1 MSLRTYFPL
10 VNDLRVAQLR
20 RGNCT
25 VCWVVLVK
33 VLGRRPGDIERQT
46 MSSLLQDIRYA
57 LRMLRK
63 SPGFTTV
70 IVLTLGLGIGA
81 NTALFSVVDAV
92 LLRPLLY
99 AQPEQLV
106 AVKEDLPGVNLIDA
120 GMSQPELDDFQKRS
134 GVFDQTSAVAAID
147 ANITGREK
155 PERVEA
161 EVISPNYFTLLQ
173 AKPAL
178 GRVFNDSDYRKGFS
192 EGAVISDSLWH
203 TMFGADPNVVGQA
216 VRLDTDLYT
225 IIGVMPPSFRHPGR
239 TLLHDVDIWLAAGFA
254 GPPAP
259 PPVRA
264 MRFIPGAIARLNPGS
279 TLAQAQA
286 KLDAFAAHLQQEYPA
301 DYPVSAHWRPRLVP
315 LQQQV
320 VGNAGQMLFLLLA
333 AVGVVL
339 LIACVNIASL
349 LLARSSAR
357 HREIAI
363 RQALGAG
370 SGRLIRQTLTESVVL
385 SLCGGLLAVPV
396 SFWLKDLLLTLVRST
411 LPRLAEVNLNARA
424 LLFVSAI
431 SVICGLLF
439 GLVPALQ
446 MSDRRLMDELGQG
459 ARGVGIASR
468 QHRFLSAL
476 VACEFA
482 LSLVLMVGAGLLL
495 RSFWKVLEVQ
505 PGFNSEH
512 LVTAHLWLPVP
523 NDPKNDPYPT
533 EEKRNA
539 FLNEILRRVSALP
552 GVNEVAIGGGNTAF
566 SGQRNALGFAI
577 EGRVAAAG
585 EAPTAEIGFATPDLF
600 HVLGTPLI
608 RGRFFTNADSEKGEP
623 VVLIDQTAA
632 ERFWPHKDPVGRQIR
647 IHMQIAGADEPLHKV
662 VGVVGRSRSEG
673 LDAPYAPHLFLP
685 AKENGLNAMTVYI
698 RTEASPEALEGPVR
712 REVQAVDPD
721 LPVFGVRA
729 LRGIIYDSLASR
741 RFAMQILGFF
751 AATAM
756 LLAAIGI
763 YGVMAY
769 FVSQRVREI
778 GVRMALGAQ
787 RGDVLKLIVRQ
798 GMSTA
803 LIGVGLGVVAALAMT
818 RLISGLLFDVSASD
832 PLTLAALT
840 ALLALVALL
849 ANSIPAI
856 RAATVDPMVAL
867 RYE

>member
-1 MSLRTYFPL
+1 MDT
-10 VNDLRVAQLR
+10 
-20 RGNCT
+20 
-25 VCWVVLVK
+25 
-33 VLGRRPGDIERQT
+33 
-46 MSSLLQDIRYA
+46 LLQDIRYG

-63 SPGFTTV
+63 HLGFTAV
-70 IVLTLGLGIGA
+70 IVLTLGFGIGA

-92 LLRPLLY
+92 LLRPLPY
-99 AQPEQLV
+99 THPEQLV
-106 AVKEDLPGVNLIDA
+106 AVKEDMPGINLIDG
-120 GMSQPELDDFQKRS
+120 GMSQPELEDFQKRS
-134 GVFDQTSAVAAID
+134 EVFYQISGVAAID
-147 ANITGREK
+147 VNLTGREK
-155 PERVEA
+155 PERVEGT
-161 EVISPNYFTLLQ
+161 VISPNYFTLLN

-203 TMFGADPNVVGQA
+203 TMFGADPNVLGQA

-254 GPPAP
+254 GQPAP
-259 PPVRA
+259 PPLRSY
-264 MRFIPGAIARLNPGS
+264 RFIPGAIARLKPGL

-301 DYPVSAHWRPRLVP
+301 DYPASAQWQPRLVP
-315 LQQQV
+315 LQQEI
-320 VGNAGQMLFLLLA
+320 VGKTSQMLFLLLA
-333 AVGVVL
+333 SVGVVL

-363 RQALGAG
+363 RKALGAG
-370 SGRLIRQTLTESVVL
+370 SWRLVRQTLTESL
-385 SLCGGLLAVPV
+385 LLALCGGLVAIPIG
-396 SFWLKDLLLTLVRST
+396 FWLKDLLLTLVPSS
-411 LPRLAEVNLNARA
+411 LPRLVEVSLNGRA
-424 LLFVSAI
+424 LLFIVAI
-431 SVICGLLF
+431 SVTCGVLF

-446 MSDRRLMDELGQG
+446 ISNRQLVDKLGQG

-476 VACEFA
+476 VASEFA

-505 PGFNSEH
+505 PGFNSDH

-533 EEKRNA
+533 PEKRNA

-552 GVNEVAIGGGNTAF
+552 GVNEVAIGGGNTVF
-566 SGQRNALGFAI
+566 SEQRNTLGFAI
-577 EGRVAAAG
+577 EGRITAAG
-585 EAPTAEIGFATPDLF
+585 EAPTAEIGFATSGLF

-608 RGRFFTNADSEKGEP
+608 RGRFFTDADNEKGEP

-632 ERFWPHKDPVGRQIR
+632 ERFWPHEDPVGRQIR
-647 IHMQIAGADEPLHKV
+647 TQLPSDARDHPLRKV
-662 VGVVGRSRSEG
+662 VGVVGRSRSDG
-673 LDAPYAPHLFLP
+673 LDAPYTPHLFLP
-685 AKENGLNAMTVYI
+685 AKENAVNAMTVYI
-698 RTEASPEALEGPVR
+698 RTVASPEALEGPVR

-729 LRGIIYDSLASR
+729 LRGIISDSLASR

-756 LLAAIGI
+756 MLAAIGI

-787 RGDVLKLIVRQ
+787 RDDVLKLIVVK
-798 GMSTA
+798 GMSLA
-803 LIGVGLGVVAALAMT
+803 LIGVALGVVAALVLT

-849 ANSIPAI
+849 ANYIPAS
-856 RAATVDPMVAL
+856 RAARIDPMVAL
-867 RYE
+867 RHE